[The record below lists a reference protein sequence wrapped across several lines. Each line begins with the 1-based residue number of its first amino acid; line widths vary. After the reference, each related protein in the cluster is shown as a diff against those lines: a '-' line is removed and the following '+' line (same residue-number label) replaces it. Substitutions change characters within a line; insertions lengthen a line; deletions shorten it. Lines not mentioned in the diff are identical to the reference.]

1 MPAKLHNS
9 PAAFRF
15 IFITVLLDMM
25 ALGLIVPVLPKL
37 ISDFLGGDT
46 AKAAAA
52 IGFFTTIWAIMQ
64 FVASP
69 FLGVLSDRY
78 GRRPVILLSNVGLGL
93 DYFIMA
99 LAPSIGW
106 LLLGRI
112 FSGITAANMNTAN
125 AYISDVTPAEKR
137 SKAFGLL
144 NSAFGIGFIVGPA
157 VGGWLGAYDP
167 RLPFWCA
174 AVFSLLN
181 AFYGWLVLPES
192 LPPERR
198 VQTLKWKIAN
208 PLAALK
214 FLKSHPHPAIRGLS
228 IVNFIGF
235 IAHEVYPTVFVL
247 YVMNRY
253 GWNQGVIGTALAIVG
268 VSSIVISAGV
278 VGPVVARFGE
288 RATLMLGLLLGGT
301 GFMLFGWAG
310 TGLGFMAAI
319 PLNSLWGLAG
329 PPSQSIMTQVVDP
342 SQQGQLQGTLGALRS
357 MAMLGGPAIF
367 SAVYAAFLL
376 PARHLPGAPWYLAG
390 LMLLV
395 SLVIACTV
403 VSKPVPQEA

>member
-1 MPAKLHNS
+1 MSAKTHSS

-46 AKAAAA
+46 AKAALA
-52 IGFFTTIWAIMQ
+52 IGLFTTVWAVMQ
-64 FVASP
+64 FIASP
-69 FLGVLSDRY
+69 FLGVLSDRF
-78 GRRPVILLSNVGLGL
+78 GRRPVILLSNMGLGL
-93 DYFIMA
+93 DYLIMA

-112 FSGITAANMNTAN
+112 FSGITSANMNIAN
-125 AYISDVTPAEKR
+125 AYISDVTPPEKR

-144 NSAFGIGFIVGPA
+144 NSAFGVGFIIGPM

-181 AFYGWLVLPES
+181 ALYGWLVLPES

-198 VQTLKWKIAN
+198 VQELKWKVAS

-214 FLKSHPHPAIRGLS
+214 FLKSHPHPVIRNLS
-228 IVNFIGF
+228 IVSFIDGVT
-235 IAHEVYPTVFVL
+235 HTVYPTIFVL
-247 YVMNRY
+247 YAMSRY
-253 GWNQGVIGTALAIVG
+253 GWNQGVIGTALAVTG
-268 VSSIVISAGV
+268 VSYVVISAGI
-278 VGPVVARFGE
+278 VGPVVAKLGE
-288 RATLMLGLLLGGT
+288 RATLMLGLLLGGA
-301 GFMLFGWAG
+301 GFMMFGWAG

-329 PPSQSIMTQVVDP
+329 PPTQTMMTQAVDP
-342 SQQGQLQGTLGALRS
+342 SQQGQLQGTMGALRS
-357 MAMLGGPAIF
+357 LAVLGGPAIF

-376 PARHLPGAPWYLAG
+376 PAHYLPGAPWYLAG
-390 LMLLV
+390 LMLLA
-395 SLVIACTV
+395 SLAIASIVIF
-403 VSKPVPQEA
+403 KPAPQEA